1 MGEEN
6 SKNIGDFTFDNYN
19 EKNYDKDKETA
30 MELMC
35 RHFEFYGQL
44 NSPDIEYAT
53 RGAKLSCT
61 YGNKYIYLDAVKDHG
76 VYDGDHPVLTC
87 KDCKV
92 NENIY
97 DFGACG
103 NGKFEPLYSE
113 DAPHPAETALNQ
125 KGEKRYV
132 CRPILLGGWGYGD
145 INSRSL
151 LIGEVYM
158 DKEYKVYKKESAN
171 DGKPSEYISHCIN
184 TIESQNE
191 TKNPIDAMQNREEIL
206 EEYVEALMTCDNLV
220 CLYGGVITIVEN
232 SETEEET
239 IEEEEPEVEEEET
252 LEWIPETVMQLDGT
266 TPGEIAMKKWI
277 DATNDKC
284 ESEELKWNQDKINKV
299 WEACRNFY
307 YEYGVQVDPR
317 LMISIIGA
325 EGTGSFNTDMVN
337 KAADGQNGP
346 QKIFAADLEN
356 AVDVVGG
363 KVMSY
368 AYYKEDFSAAR
379 EKAYQQGL
387 AGIKD
392 YDDVLHYINW
402 ETPRVSTISQET
414 DIGVYAGKNS
424 WNRDVRQVYS
434 DIAFDGAAG
443 KYTEYALSL
452 GSDKLVEVT
461 QKIGA
466 EIQTVQFQ
474 AAQEGMDKYGE
485 ANGEYVIKA
494 K

>member
-1 MGEEN
+1 MGRA
-6 SKNIGDFTFDNYN
+6 KNGRNKAGTGDFIFENYKEQDSDKYE
-19 EKNYDKDKETA
+19 EKA
-30 MELMC
+30 LELMC

-44 NSPDIEYAT
+44 NSPDIEYVT

-61 YGNKYIYLDAVKDHG
+61 HGNRYIYLDAARDHG
-76 VYDGDHPVLTC
+76 VYDGKNPVLTC
-87 KDCKV
+87 KDCKKE
-92 NENIY
+92 ENIK

-113 DAPHPAETALNQ
+113 EAPHPAQTALNRNGQ
-125 KGEKRYV
+125 ERYV
-132 CRPILLGGWGYGD
+132 CLPVLLGEWGYGD

-151 LIGEVYM
+151 LIGEVLI
-158 DKEYKVYKKESAN
+158 DKAYKVYKKESF
-171 DGKPSEYISHCIN
+171 DSGEFSED
-184 TIESQNE
+184 TIERIAKNQIQNMVEDVEYSQ
-191 TKNPIDAMQNREEIL
+191 
-206 EEYVEALMTCDNLV
+206 ALMKCDNLL
-220 CLYGGVITIVEN
+220 CLYGGVITIEEN
-232 SETEEET
+232 PEPEEET
-239 IEEEEPEVEEEET
+239 IIEEEPDVEEEET
-252 LEWIPETVMQLDGT
+252 LKWIPEEIMQLNGT
-266 TPGEIAMKKWI
+266 TPEEIALKNWI
-277 DATNDKC
+277 DATNKNC
-284 ESEELKWNQDKINKV
+284 KSEELKWNQDKINKV
-299 WEACRNFY
+299 WEACRDFY
-307 YEYGVQVDPR
+307 QEYGVQVDPR

-346 QKIFAADLEN
+346 QKNFAADLEN

-474 AAQEGMDKYGE
+474 AAKEGMDKDGIS
-485 ANGEYVIKA
+485 NDEYVIKA
-494 K
+494 EK